1 MRPEAN
7 ISHREDEHLRVHLAD
22 ILPHALLI
30 RMHSVPPTQLTGVV
44 AEAVA
49 DIHHTVRMHSVPPTQ
64 LTGVVPEAVADIH
77 HTVRASVKPCTLL
90 YDTDNC

>member
-1 MRPEAN
+1 MTAAVEVQVRPEAN

-49 DIHHTVRMHSVPPTQ
+49 DIHHTVR
-64 LTGVVPEAVADIH
+64 
-77 HTVRASVKPCTLL
+77 ASVKPCTLL